1 MCVAVKF
8 IYTPYILIF
17 MIKKMEN
24 RKEGMRLHLLKGI
37 PYDSDLMIREIGIND
52 ARFLFFSEE
61 ASKITQ
67 ANQARK
73 VITN

>member
-24 RKEGMRLHLLKGI
+24 RKEGMRLDLLKGI
-37 PYDSDLMIREIGIND
+37 PYDSDLMIKEGD
-52 ARFLFFSEE
+52 
-61 ASKITQ
+61 K
-67 ANQARK
+67 
-73 VITN
+73 